1 MPAAASWSFAVNGAT
16 VDGAGLTPDRALLEV
31 LRDRGL
37 VGTKE
42 GCGDGDCG
50 ACTVAVLGRRGDG
63 SPAWLATNSCLVPVS
78 AVAGGEVLTVEGVAR
93 DGDVHPAQ
101 RAMVDHGGSQCGYCT
116 PGFVMSLV
124 AGYYDPRDGDARD
137 GQPRDSAA
145 RDGDGG
151 LGDDVVEG
159 NLCRCTG
166 YLPIRRA
173 ARCLPRPAAGD
184 PLVPTEPAPPPV
196 VGRSPE
202 GLWYRPPTLDQ
213 ALAALAAHPDA
224 TVVAGATDLGLE
236 MSHRTRRFPVLVH
249 VDEVDELRRLEVTAD
264 HVDIGAA
271 VPLSHL
277 EQRLPG
283 VLPALDDMLPWFAAR
298 QIRNRATVGGN
309 LATASPIGDLAPVLL
324 ALDALVTVAGP
335 GGTRIV
341 PVDGFVTGYRR
352 TVLGPGEL
360 VVSVRV
366 PRGASA
372 PGLRRVSRAA
382 KVAKR
387 ATDDISVVAAAFTL
401 DLDPDGV
408 VHHARLAYG
417 GVAATPVRARGVEQ
431 WLVGRRLDESTIE
444 EARRRLGEE
453 FAPIDDLRASAGYR
467 RALAGNLF
475 ARFAFGE
482 REAAVPR

>member
-1 MPAAASWSFAVNGAT
+1 MPTASWSFAVNGAT
-16 VDGAGLTPDRALLEV
+16 VDGAGLLPDRPLLEV
-31 LRDRGL
+31 LRDHGL

-63 SPAWLATNSCLVPVS
+63 SPAWLATNSCIVPVS

-93 DGDVHPAQ
+93 GGELHPAQ

-124 AGYYDPRDGDARD
+124 AGYYDP
-137 GQPRDSAA
+137 S
-145 RDGDGG
+145 DGDGG

-184 PLVPTEPAPPPV
+184 PLVPAEPAPPPAA
-196 VGRSPE
+196 GGSPE
-202 GLWYRPPTLDQ
+202 VRWYRPPTLDE
-213 ALAALAAHPDA
+213 ALAALAAHPEA
-224 TVVAGATDLGLE
+224 VVVAGATDLGLE
-236 MSHRTRRFPVLVH
+236 MSHGTRRFPVLVH
-249 VDEVDELRRLEVTAD
+249 VDEVSELRRLDVTAD

-277 EQRLPG
+277 EQRIPG
-283 VLPALDDMLPWFAAR
+283 VLPALDDMLPRFAAR
-298 QIRNRATVGGN
+298 QVRNRATVGGS
-309 LATASPIGDLAPVLL
+309 LVTASPIGDLAPVLL

-341 PVDGFVTGYRR
+341 PIDGFVTGYRR

-372 PGLRRVSRAA
+372 PGLRRASRAA

-387 ATDDISVVAAAFTL
+387 ATDDISVVAAAFTF
-401 DLDPDGV
+401 DLDAGDV
-408 VHHARLAYG
+408 VRHARLAYG
-417 GVAATPVRARGVEQ
+417 GVAATPVRAVEVEEV
-431 WLVGRRLDESTIE
+431 LLGRRLDAPTVA
-444 EARRRLGEE
+444 EARDALAAAFR
-453 FAPIDDLRASAGYR
+453 PIDDLRATAGYR

-475 ARFAFGE
+475 ARFAAETLGIGGVTA
-482 REAAVPR
+482 AAVPA

>member
-1 MPAAASWSFAVNGAT
+1 MPTASWSFAVNGAT
-16 VDGAGLTPDRALLEV
+16 VDGAGLPPDRTLLEV

-50 ACTVAVLGRRGDG
+50 ACTVAVLGRHGDG
-63 SPAWLATNSCLVPVS
+63 RPAWLATNSCIVPVS

-93 DGDVHPAQ
+93 GGELHPAQ

-124 AGYYDPRDGDARD
+124 AGYYDPRDGGAPD
-137 GQPRDSAA
+137 GDP
-145 RDGDGG
+145 RDGDGA

-173 ARCLPRPAAGD
+173 ARCLPRPVAGD
-184 PLVPTEPAPPPV
+184 PLVPAEPAPPPAAGGSAA
-196 VGRSPE
+196 GR
-202 GLWYRPPTLDQ
+202 WYRPPTLDA

-224 TVVAGATDLGLE
+224 VVVAGATDLGLE
-236 MSHRTRRFPVLVH
+236 MSHGTRRFPVLVH
-249 VDEVDELRRLEVTAD
+249 VDEVAELRRLDVTTD
-264 HVDIGAA
+264 HVDIGSA

-277 EQRLPG
+277 EQRIPG
-283 VLPALDDMLPWFAAR
+283 VLPALDDVLPWFAAR
-298 QIRNRATVGGN
+298 QVRNRATVGGS
-309 LATASPIGDLAPVLL
+309 LVTASPIGDLAPVLL

-341 PVDGFVTGYRR
+341 PIDGFVTGYRR

-372 PGLRRVSRAA
+372 PGLRRASRAA

-401 DLDPDGV
+401 DLDAGDV
-408 VHHARLAYG
+408 VRHARLAYG
-417 GVAATPVRARGVEQ
+417 GVAATPVRAVAVEEA
-431 WLVGRRLDESTIE
+431 LLGRRLDAATVA
-444 EARRRLGEE
+444 EARDALVAV
-453 FAPIDDLRASAGYR
+453 FSPIDDLRASAGYR

-475 ARFAFGE
+475 ARFAAESLGVGGIAA
-482 REAAVPR
+482 AAVPA

>member
-1 MPAAASWSFAVNGAT
+1 MPASDWSFTVNGT
-16 VDGAGLTPDRALLEV
+16 PVDGGRLAPDRTLLEV
-31 LRDRGL
+31 LRERGL

-63 SPAWLATNSCLVPVS
+63 APAWLATNSCILPVS
-78 AVAGGEVLTVEGVAR
+78 AVAGREVLTVEGVAR
-93 DGDVHPAQ
+93 DGVLHPVQ

-124 AGYYDPRDGDARD
+124 AGYYDTDRRDAGT
-137 GQPRDSAA
+137 GG
-145 RDGDGG
+145 DGDGG
-151 LGDDVVEG
+151 GGQGDDVVEG

-173 ARCLPRPAAGD
+173 ARALSRPGPGD
-184 PLVPTEPAPPPV
+184 PLTPREPASPTTAGASAG
-196 VGRSPE
+196 GR
-202 GLWYRPPTLDQ
+202 WFRPRTLEE
-213 ALAALAAHPDA
+213 ALAVLAGHPEA
-224 TVVAGATDLGLE
+224 VVVAGATDLGLD
-236 MSHRTRRFPVLVH
+236 MSHGTRRFPVLVH
-249 VDEVDELRRLEVTAD
+249 VDEVAQLRRLEVTAD

-271 VPLSHL
+271 VPLTHL
-277 EQRLPG
+277 EQRIPG

-298 QIRNRATVGGN
+298 QVRNRATVGGS
-309 LATASPIGDLAPVLL
+309 LGTASPIGDLAPVLL

-341 PVDGFVTGYRR
+341 PADRFVTGYRR
-352 TVLGPGEL
+352 TVLGPGDL

-372 PGLRRVSRAA
+372 PGLRRISRAA

-387 ATDDISVVAAAFTL
+387 ATDDISIVAAAFTL
-401 DLDPDGV
+401 DLDAGGV
-408 VHHARLAYG
+408 VRHARLAYG
-417 GVAATPVRARGVEQ
+417 GVAATPVRAVRVEG
-431 WLVGRRLDESTIE
+431 WLAGRRLDDATVDQ
-444 EARRRLGEE
+444 ARRRLGAE

-475 ARFAFGE
+475 ARFALASRDADTEGV
-482 REAAVPR
+482 RA

>member
-1 MPAAASWSFAVNGAT
+1 
-16 VDGAGLTPDRALLEV
+16 
-31 LRDRGL
+31 
-37 VGTKE
+37 
-42 GCGDGDCG
+42 
-50 ACTVAVLGRRGDG
+50 
-63 SPAWLATNSCLVPVS
+63 
-78 AVAGGEVLTVEGVAR
+78 
-93 DGDVHPAQ
+93 
-101 RAMVDHGGSQCGYCT
+101 MVDHGGSQCGYCT

-124 AGYYDPRDGDARD
+124 AGYYDPRDGD
-137 GQPRDSAA
+137 P
-145 RDGDGG
+145 RDGDPRDGDPRGGDPEDGEPG

-184 PLVPTEPAPPPV
+184 PLAPPEPAPPPV
-196 VGRSPE
+196 AGVSAEGR
-202 GLWYRPPTLDQ
+202 WYRPPTLDE

-224 TVVAGATDLGLE
+224 VIVAGATDLGLE
-236 MSHRTRRFPVLVH
+236 MSHGTRRFPVLVH
-249 VDEVDELRRLEVTAD
+249 VDEVEELRRLDVTAD

-277 EQRLPG
+277 EQRIPG

-298 QIRNRATVGGN
+298 QIRNRATVGGS
-309 LATASPIGDLAPVLL
+309 LVTASPIGDLAPVLL

-352 TVLGPGEL
+352 TVLAPGEL

-366 PRGASA
+366 ARGAAA
-372 PGLRRVSRAA
+372 PRLRRLSRSA

-401 DLDPDGV
+401 DLDAGGV
-408 VHHARLAYG
+408 VRHARLAYG
-417 GVAATPVRARGVEQ
+417 GVAATPVRGRGVEE
-431 WLVGRRLDESTIE
+431 WLVGRRLDDATID

-453 FAPIDDLRASAGYR
+453 FAPIDDLRASATYR

-475 ARFAFGE
+475 ARFALGTRDAVGE
-482 REAAVPR
+482 EVPA